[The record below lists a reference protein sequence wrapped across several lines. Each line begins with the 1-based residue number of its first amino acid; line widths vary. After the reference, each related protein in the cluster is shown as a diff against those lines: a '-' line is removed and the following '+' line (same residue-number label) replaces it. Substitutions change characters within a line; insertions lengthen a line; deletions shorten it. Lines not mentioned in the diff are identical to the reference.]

1 MAEASG
7 GYRNNRK
14 TRASRAERAA
24 LIAACVFAAAG
35 VAAAALSGWD
45 ETLEALG
52 RIGLLDILILLALSL
67 ANYGLRGWRWLLFSD
82 ALGCAAPARANAV
95 FYVAGFAFTATP
107 GKVGELARL
116 WWLRAGFGVSL
127 ARGGALTIADR
138 GADLAAVALL
148 AAFSSAWASGSPV
161 AALIAG
167 AISLSI
173 VWMVF
178 WTPVAQRAVGA
189 AYGAIDRAPR
199 LFATLRGAARAV
211 RKLGRRAV
219 AAPGLALGLLGWAAE
234 ALAFA
239 WLLSALG
246 LEIAPMTAVFIFTAA
261 MLVGALSGLPGG
273 LGGVE
278 ATMLGLLAL
287 AGAPFEPALAA
298 TAVIRATTLWFAI
311 ALGFAALPIALRT
324 AAGQERPA

>member
-1 MAEASG
+1 V
-7 GYRNNRK
+7 
-14 TRASRAERAA
+14 SRAERAA
-24 LIAACVFAAAG
+24 LLAACVFAAAG
-35 VAAAALSGWD
+35 VAAAAMTGWS
-45 ETLEALG
+45 ETLEALS
-52 RIGLLDILILLALSL
+52 RIGLLDILVLLMLSL
-67 ANYGLRGWRWLLFSD
+67 ANYALRGWRWLIFAE

-107 GKVGELARL
+107 GKVGELVRL

-148 AAFSSAWASGSPV
+148 AAVSSAWAAGSP
-161 AALIAG
+161 ALALIAG
-167 AISLSI
+167 GASLAIVYL
-173 VWMVF
+173 VF
-178 WTPVAQRAVGA
+178 WTPLAQRAVGA
-189 AYGAIDRAPR
+189 LYGAVGRAPR

-211 RKLGRRAV
+211 RRLGRRHV

-246 LEIAPMTAVFIFTAA
+246 LEIAPMTAIFIFMAA

-287 AGAPFEPALAA
+287 SGAPFEVALAA

-311 ALGFAALPIALRT
+311 ALGFAALPAALK
-324 AAGQERPA
+324 AAARQERLA